1 MFRQLSVI
9 ALSAGMLVYALSSC
23 KHEPFDLTKGDFPED
38 ISRIVINKC
47 ATTGCHDAAGA
58 VNAAR
63 LRLDSWDELFKGS

>member
-47 ATTGCHDAAGA
+47 AT
-58 VNAAR
+58 N
-63 LRLDSWDELFKGS
+63 LLKYYYF